1 MIMNSFLLPSIR
13 LFIVSTKMS
22 DIKNSS
28 TEKIDVVL
36 PRQGLLYQEENLDYI
51 LCKPK
56 LIPLKS
62 ITLEKLERMQR
73 DAELKIQEATE
84 EENNEENDE

>member
-1 MIMNSFLLPSIR
+1 
-13 LFIVSTKMS
+13 MS

-28 TEKIDVVL
+28 TDKIDVVL

-84 EENNEENDE
+84 EENNGENDE